1 MRTRCYSDYL
11 AHALELCEH
20 WPNLRLVFAGAIKE
34 KADKVNNPREL
45 VVGLPL
51 ERLLIETDGH
61 TSENH
66 SEAKLPILATYRH
79 GNVSDMAAY
88 RNR

>member
-20 WPNLRLVFAGAIKE
+20 WPNLRLVFAGAITFKE

-61 TSENH
+61 TSDVSA
-66 SEAKLPILATYRH
+66 SEQTWLCARMELAGRE
-79 GNVSDMAAY
+79 SPLF
-88 RNR
+88 